1 MKFNDSKGFFFH
13 LKNTSFDQLCKVYLI
28 IVTDDYERSQVIN
41 YSKHF
46 FLKEGVSSTKF
57 DGQDLSYQKIHEES
71 DSLSLFSQTPLFI
84 IDNIHKLKDLK
95 SFSKLVENFKD
106 GFFLLAAPSLK
117 GIELLN
123 KIVEKHGAIF
133 DLSKEKPWERTD
145 RIEKMLFSKTKMK
158 KVELTLLAH
167 KRLIEKVGYNVS
179 LLDQELQ
186 KLILYTYDKK
196 KIDIEDVEEIVL
208 QSAETS
214 TWQMAE
220 EFVFEG
226 KYPILSLEDVHLFIN
241 AVRRQLQFGFKM
253 ASLIKKNISSHEL
266 KSYFPKLWPKLIE
279 KRKSQVQSL
288 PISYFKSSL
297 AYLFDA
303 EIALR
308 DEKIS
313 ESAILDLF
321 LSKIYHARN

>member
-1 MKFNDSKGFFFH
+1 MRFNDSKGFFSH
-13 LKNTSFDQLCKVYLI
+13 LKNSSLENLYLI
-28 IVTDDYERSQVIN
+28 IVADDYERSQVIN

-46 FLKEGVSSTKF
+46 FLKDGVSCTKF
-57 DGQDLSYQKIHEES
+57 DGNDLSYQKIHEEV
-71 DSLSLFSQTPLFI
+71 DSLSLFSQTPFFI

-106 GFFLLAAPSLK
+106 GFFLLAAPSIK
-117 GIELLN
+117 GAEAIE
-123 KIVEKHGAIF
+123 KIIEKQGVIF
-133 DLSKEKPWERTD
+133 DLSKEKPWEKND
-145 RIEKMLFSKTKMK
+145 RIEKMLFSKAKMK
-158 KVELTLLAH
+158 KVELTQAAH
-167 KRLIEKVGYNVS
+167 KKLLDKVGHNFA

-186 KLILYTYDKK
+186 KLILFTYEKK
-196 KIDIEDVEEIVL
+196 RIDHEDVEEIVQQL
-208 QSAETS
+208 DELS

-220 EFVFEG
+220 DFVFEG
-226 KYPILSLEDVHLFIN
+226 KYPYLSSADIQLFTN
-241 AVRRQLQFGFKM
+241 AVRRQLQLGFKM
-253 ASLIKKNISSHEL
+253 ASLMKQNISPHEL
-266 KSYFPKLWPKLIE
+266 KSHFPKLWPKLFE

-288 PISYFKSSL
+288 SILYFKKAL

-321 LSKIYHARN
+321 LSKIYYARN